1 MMKIAF
7 PEKLEKLKIREI
19 QVERFG
25 MLSVPTYVTRI
36 DSEKTNT
43 HGWQVRFEKPSTF
56 FSDTAYGG
64 GEDSLQQAI
73 AFLASI
79 YYPKLIKKP
88 TAENKNKKLP
98 LGIRGVRL
106 VKMKKKN
113 RNTEEL
119 YAEAIPMK
127 RGISAK
133 RFYIGTSKTAT
144 PERME
149 EAISKAKKCRQRF
162 ELDAFFC

>member
-7 PEKLEKLKIREI
+7 PEKLEKLKVREV
-19 QVERFG
+19 QVEG
-25 MLSVPTYVTRI
+25 SGVLNVPTHVTRI
-36 DSEKTNT
+36 DIEKTNT

-64 GEDSLQQAI
+64 AVESLQEAI
-73 AFLASI
+73 SFLASI
-79 YYPKLIKKP
+79 YYPKLVKRP
-88 TAENKNKKLP
+88 TVENKNKKIP

-119 YAEAIPMK
+119 YAEAIPMR
-127 RGISAK
+127 RGMSAK
-133 RFYIGTSKTAT
+133 RFYIGTSNTAT